1 MKNQVVELIVYKV
14 KKEFVDSFQSDIMPE
29 FRKLISSF
37 GGVVSYQTFNSLDRD
52 GVYFDQVVWENSS
65 QAFQA
70 IEKFEKLKEDGKH
83 EELMNWFEEVTFM
96 DHFKLEA

>member
-14 KKEFVDSFQSDIMPE
+14 KKEFVESFQSDIMPG

-37 GGVVSYQTFNSLDRD
+37 GGVISYQTFNSLDRD
-52 GVYFDQVVWENSS
+52 GVYFDQVVWKNSN

-83 EELMNWFEEVTFM
+83 EELMNWFDEVTFM
-96 DHFKLEA
+96 DHFKLVA

>member
-14 KKEFVDSFQSDIMPE
+14 KKEFVDSFQSDIMPD

-83 EELMNWFEEVTFM
+83 EELMNWFDEVTFM
-96 DHFKLEA
+96 DHFKLVA